1 MSAVI
6 RVEGLRKKY
15 SRNANAHRGYTMQ
28 DLLREILGRQPASSV
43 RTDEFWAVDDVSFE
57 CAAGESLALIGR
69 NGAGKTTVLKMM
81 TGLTKLDGGRI
92 ELNGRVQALINL
104 GAGFSPALSGRDNIF
119 NSAAIMGMSRR
130 ETAAIADAIVDFAE
144 LEEFIDSPVGTY
156 SSGMRARL
164 GFSVAVHLRPD
175 ILLLD
180 EILSVGD
187 HAFQNKCFIKM
198 QELKGSG
205 VTIVLV
211 SHNHTSVLQMCN
223 RALWLHRG
231 RTMKLGPAKETVQ
244 AYLDFMESIEQQ
256 EVQDANR
263 QREARRAAAPAP
275 TPTPTPVDLPK
286 MERVSPAAME
296 GLGALAQSDNGTNAA
311 TPATPPA
318 VRGAAQLEAE
328 EYLYHKLHSAL
339 DYVDDVR
346 LAIRVDG
353 AETERIPH
361 HAAVEIEYSF
371 RLKRAVE
378 ALNVSLVFYRKDG
391 TQLATISTLNGDRL
405 THVRGGEVR
414 CRVHIR
420 DFYLNPGKYVL
431 VMPIHEGK
439 SYLYRDIVKE
449 FTVKAGPK
457 LAWNLSDF
465 DYDLD
470 VLTP

>member
-28 DLLREILGRQPASSV
+28 DLLREILGRTSAPVV
-43 RTDEFWAVDDVSFE
+43 RAEEFWAVDDVSFE
-57 CAAGESLALIGR
+57 CAAGESIALIGR

-119 NSAAIMGMSRR
+119 NSAAIMGMSRK
-130 ETAAIADAIVDFAE
+130 ETAAISDAIVDFAE

-198 QELKGSG
+198 QELKSSG

-231 RTMKLGPAKETVQ
+231 RAMKLGPAKETVQ
-244 AYLDFMESIEQQ
+244 AYLDFMESIEQE
-256 EVQDANR
+256 EVQEANR
-263 QREARRAAAPAP
+263 QREARRAASPAP
-275 TPTPTPVDLPK
+275 VPAPVELPNV
-286 MERVSPAAME
+286 ERVSPAAME
-296 GLGALAQSDNGTNAA
+296 GLGTLAQTENGTA
-311 TPATPPA
+311 PAIPSAPPA
-318 VRGAAQLEAE
+318 PRGAAQLEAE

-346 LAIRVDG
+346 LAMRVDG
-353 AETERIPH
+353 VETERIPH
-361 HAAVEIEYSF
+361 HAAVDIEYSF

-420 DFYLNPGKYVL
+420 DFHLNPGKYVI

-449 FTVKAGPK
+449 FTVKAGSN
-457 LAWNLSDF
+457 LAWNLLDF
-465 DYDLD
+465 DYDMD
-470 VLTP
+470 VLAP

>member
-1 MSAVI
+1 MTAVI

-28 DLLREILGRQPASSV
+28 DLLREILGRRPAPSM
-43 RTDEFWAVDDVSFE
+43 RADEFMAVDDVSFE

-119 NSAAIMGMSRR
+119 NSAAIMGMGRKD
-130 ETAAIADAIVDFAE
+130 TAAIADAIVDFAE

-180 EILSVGD
+180 EILAVGD

-198 QELKGSG
+198 QELKSSG
-205 VTIVLV
+205 ATIVLV

-231 RTMKLGPAKETVQ
+231 RMMKLGPSKETVQ
-244 AYLDFMESIEQQ
+244 AYLDFMEDLEQQ
-256 EVQDANR
+256 EVQEANK
-263 QREARRAAAPAP
+263 QRAARRAGSPAL
-275 TPTPTPVDLPK
+275 TTTPVETLK
-286 MERVSPAAME
+286 TEVVAPAAME
-296 GLGALAQSDNGTNAA
+296 GLGTLAQSENGAPAAA
-311 TPATPPA
+311 TTVLAE
-318 VRGAAQLEAE
+318 RGAQRLEAD
-328 EYLYHKLHSAL
+328 EYLYHKLHSRL
-339 DYVDDVR
+339 DFVEDVR
-346 LAIRVDG
+346 LALRVDG

-391 TQLATISTLNGDRL
+391 TQLATISTSMAIG
-405 THVRGGEVR
+405 
-414 CRVHIR
+414 
-420 DFYLNPGKYVL
+420 
-431 VMPIHEGK
+431 
-439 SYLYRDIVKE
+439 
-449 FTVKAGPK
+449 
-457 LAWNLSDF
+457 
-465 DYDLD
+465 
-470 VLTP
+470 

>member
-1 MSAVI
+1 MPAVI
-6 RVEGLRKKY
+6 RVEGLCKKY

-28 DLLREILGRQPASSV
+28 DLLREIFGRRPAPVV
-43 RTDEFWAVDDVSFE
+43 RADEFWAVDDVSFE

-81 TGLTKLDGGRI
+81 TGLTKLDAGRI
-92 ELNGRVQALINL
+92 EMDGRVQALINL

-119 NSAAIMGMSRR
+119 NSAAIMGMSRKD
-130 ETAAIADAIVDFAE
+130 TAAIADEIVNFAE

-175 ILLLD
+175 ILLVD

-187 HAFQNKCFIKM
+187 HSFQNKCLIKM
-198 QELKGSG
+198 QELKKSG

-211 SHNHTSVLQMCN
+211 SHNHTSVMQMCN

-231 RTMKLGPAKETVQ
+231 RAMKLGPSKETVQ

-256 EVQDANR
+256 EVEEANR
-263 QREARRAAAPAP
+263 KRTERRAATVSAATTETAAPSG
-275 TPTPTPVDLPK
+275 
-286 MERVSPAAME
+286 ERVTPAAME
-296 GLGALAQSDNGTNAA
+296 GLGALAKPVDNGA
-311 TPATPPA
+311 PAPVPQA
-318 VRGAAQLEAE
+318 VRGTAQLEAD
-328 EYLYHKLHSAL
+328 EYLYHKLHPAL
-339 DYVDDVR
+339 DHVEDVHVE
-346 LAIRVDG
+346 LRVDG
-353 AETERIPH
+353 AQTERIPH
-361 HAAVEIEYSF
+361 HAMVEIEYSF
-371 RLKRAVE
+371 RLKRNVE

-414 CRVHIR
+414 CRVRIR
-420 DFYLNPGKYVL
+420 DFHLNPGKYVL

-465 DYDLD
+465 DYELD
-470 VLTP
+470 VITP

>member
-1 MSAVI
+1 VAAVI
-6 RVEGLRKKY
+6 RVETLRKKY

-28 DLLREILGRQPASSV
+28 DLLREIFGRRPAPAV
-43 RTDEFWAVDDVSFE
+43 REDEFWAVDEVSFE

-69 NGAGKTTVLKMM
+69 NGAGKTTLLKMM

-119 NSAAIMGMSRR
+119 NSAAIMGLSRK
-130 ETAAIADAIVDFAE
+130 ETAAIADEIVAFAE
-144 LEEFIDSPVGTY
+144 LDEFIDSPVGTY

-198 QELKGSG
+198 QELKSGG

-211 SHNHTSVLQMCN
+211 SHNHTSVLQMCS
-223 RALWLHRG
+223 RALWMHRG
-231 RTMKLGPAKETVQ
+231 RMMKLGPAKETVQ
-244 AYLDFMESIEQQ
+244 AYLDYMETLEQQ
-256 EVQDANR
+256 EVQEANR
-263 QREARRAAAPAP
+263 TRAARRAASVAASPQVAPV
-275 TPTPTPVDLPK
+275 T
-286 MERVSPAAME
+286 ERVAPEAME
-296 GLGALAQSDNGTNAA
+296 GLGILAQAENSAPAA
-311 TPATPPA
+311 AASSAP
-318 VRGAAQLEAE
+318 RGAARLEAE
-328 EYLYHKLHSAL
+328 EYLYHKLHPAL
-339 DYVDDVR
+339 DFVDSVQV
-346 LAIRVDG
+346 AIRVDG

-414 CRVHIR
+414 CQVRIR
-420 DFYLNPGKYVL
+420 DFHLNPGVYVL

-457 LAWNLSDF
+457 LAWNLIDF
-465 DYDLD
+465 DYELD
-470 VLTP
+470 VITP